1 MDLDKHKIEVALARG
16 LALLMEQET
25 AHAFRTKQWGGR
37 AWKPSNI
44 SANLLINSSMLRNS
58 IHHTA
63 VGNQVEVSSPL
74 PYANIHNEGGRIP
87 ITPKMRAFFWARYK
101 EPKDHIYKACALT
114 KKTHIDIPQ
123 RQFTGVSQYTDE
135 AFAKLVD
142 QTLSQ
147 LDLLGSIKAK
157 IKR

>member
-1 MDLDKHKIEVALARG
+1 
-16 LALLMEQET
+16 
-25 AHAFRTKQWGGR
+25 
-37 AWKPSNI
+37 
-44 SANLLINSSMLRNS
+44 MLRNS

-87 ITPKMRAFFWARYK
+87 ITSKMRAFFWARYK
-101 EPKDHIYKACALT
+101 ETKDPIYKACALT

-135 AFAKLVD
+135 AFDKVA
-142 QTLSQ
+142 QQILSQ
-147 LDLLGSIKAK
+147 LDLLGAVKTK
-157 IKR
+157 IK